1 MRICRIAVEQQ
12 LRTEAEHEV
21 AETWKKVNSY
31 RRQLKEAEMEAD
43 SMASR
48 KDHTAELKEKCLDLE
63 DRSPICCLPCL
74 GLHLL
79 MHNASGVTFAIA
91 KFCIKLQSDKL
102 GSDSFCQRVLLE
114 IASLLMLLCT
124 AAVFSSFLPCLF
136 FSRLGLVL

>member
-1 MRICRIAVEQQ
+1 MLCPEASACTPAGTEYFVRIQGDYIVRTKGKHTSNMQICRIAVEQQ

-63 DRSPICCLPCL
+63 DRFPICCLPCL
-74 GLHLL
+74 GLH
-79 MHNASGVTFAIA
+79 FAHA
-91 KFCIKLQSDKL
+91 QCI
-102 GSDSFCQRVLLE
+102 
-114 IASLLMLLCT
+114 
-124 AAVFSSFLPCLF
+124 
-136 FSRLGLVL
+136 